1 MSTFNKTRFL
11 QALKCHFLVERKS
24 WIRLFAIFTLVM
36 FMANLYFTRVVFTSY
51 SDLEANYGIDEVRNW
66 YGNRVEDTSVFA
78 FVFFCFAMLFGASGM
93 FSQMKDT
100 RKRSAYL
107 LWPVS
112 NLEKYIIGVLLSVGL
127 MMVLTFAAN
136 VLADA
141 LRVLVDWATGR
152 VVIWGFTIPFMGRNG
167 SSTSVYENWQLLW
180 AVITYAFYFHSL
192 YIVGGTLF
200 RRQQFLF
207 TSGTIVVVGILL
219 TMVLNQVDWPNSG
232 IELVRGTWDEATH
245 TYTRIFYPSF
255 YIVHAVLCLLIL
267 FHYWASYKLFCRMQ
281 VINNKWLNV

>member
-36 FMANLYFTRVVFTSY
+36 FMANLYITRVVFTSY
-51 SDLEANYGIDEVRNW
+51 SDLEASYGIDEVRNW

-112 NLEKYIIGVLLSVGL
+112 NLEKYIVGVLLSVGL

-152 VVIWGFTIPFMGRNG
+152 VVIWGFTIPFTGR
-167 SSTSVYENWQLLW
+167 SSSPTAISENWQLLW
-180 AVITYAFYFHSL
+180 AVLTYAFYFHSL

-219 TMVLNQVDWPNSG
+219 TMVLNQIDWPNSG
-232 IELVRGTWDEATH
+232 IELMSGTWDEATH

-255 YIVHAVLCLLIL
+255 YIVHAVLCLLIP